1 MEAPLMR
8 PELLFSQSYYTSDTF
23 CVVGEKITEGAMQ
36 LVHAAVTLIRLVT
49 ITEKEVFS
57 QSKNVIGWI
66 GSPLASLKE
75 VKSSANQ
82 GDKKQHSL
90 ESVHFLNLRPPDLES
105 ATLQCWASDYK
116 TEDKPKQQER
126 A

>member
-1 MEAPLMR
+1 
-8 PELLFSQSYYTSDTF
+8 
-23 CVVGEKITEGAMQ
+23 MQ

-49 ITEKEVFS
+49 IAEKEVLS

-66 GSPLASLKE
+66 GSPSASLKE
-75 VKSSANQ
+75 VKSSANHEE
-82 GDKKQHSL
+82 KNSL
-90 ESVHFLNLRPPDLES
+90 VHFLNLHPCDLES

-116 TEDKPKQQER
+116 TEEKPKQQER